1 MRRRD
6 FIAGLGG
13 AAAWPVAARAQRG
26 EQVRRVGVLSY
37 GGDATGEFLTVFR
50 GELQKFGWIE
60 GRNLRLDVRLSDG
73 NLQRVST
80 NAAELVK
87 LAPDVIVTTFGAD
100 LRAAQEETKSIPIV
114 FAGAGDPVEYGMLKN
129 VARPEGN
136 ITGFASSFS
145 LLGEKWLQLLKEVAP
160 SLKRV
165 AFLDLRGDRA
175 YLPSV
180 ESGARLLEMQLVVLP
195 VSDAVEMKVA
205 IERFAAEPNGGLLAT
220 PAVLPIGPFDVIR
233 LAEQYRLP
241 AISGR
246 ITYTANGGL
255 MSYESDIGERTQGAA
270 GYVDRILRGA
280 KVNALPV
287 QYPTKFRLVI
297 NLKTAKSLGLTIPE
311 TLLATADEVIQ

>member
-1 MRRRD
+1 M
-6 FIAGLGG
+6 
-13 AAAWPVAARAQRG
+13 
-26 EQVRRVGVLSY
+26 
-37 GGDATGEFLTVFR
+37 
-50 GELQKFGWIE
+50 
-60 GRNLRLDVRLSDG
+60 
-73 NLQRVST
+73 
-80 NAAELVK
+80 K

-100 LRAAQEETKSIPIV
+100 LRAAQEKTKTIPIV
-114 FAGAGDPVEYGMLKN
+114 FAGAGDPVTYGMLKN
-129 VARPEGN
+129 VAHPEGN

-165 AFLDLRGDRA
+165 AFLDLRGDRG

-180 ESGARLLEMQLVVLP
+180 ASGARLLEMQLVVLP
-195 VSDAVEMKVA
+195 VSDVAEMKVE
-205 IERFAAEPNGGLLAT
+205 IEHFAAEPNGGLLTT

-241 AISGR
+241 AICGR

-255 MSYESDIGERTQGAA
+255 MSYESDVGERTRGAA
-270 GYVDRILRGA
+270 DYVDRILRGA
-280 KVNALPV
+280 KVSALPV

-297 NLKTAKSLGLTIPE
+297 NLKTAKALGLTIPE

>member
-1 MRRRD
+1 
-6 FIAGLGG
+6 
-13 AAAWPVAARAQRG
+13 V
-26 EQVRRVGVLSY
+26 
-37 GGDATGEFLTVFR
+37 FL
-50 GELQKFGWIE
+50 GELQKLGWME

-73 NLQRVST
+73 NLQRVSS

-100 LRAAQEETKSIPIV
+100 LRAAQEETKTIPIL
-114 FAGAGDPVEYGMLKN
+114 FAGAGDPVAYGMLKN

-175 YLPSV
+175 AYLQSDLYLPSV

-195 VSDAVEMKVA
+195 VNDAVEMKVR

-220 PAVLPIGPFDVIR
+220 PAVLPIGPFEVVR

-241 AISGR
+241 AICGR

-255 MSYESDIGERTQGAA
+255 MSYESDVGERTHGAA
-270 GYVDRILRGA
+270 DYVDRILRGA
-280 KVNALPV
+280 KVSALPV

-297 NLKTAKSLGLTIPE
+297 NLKTAKALGLTIPE